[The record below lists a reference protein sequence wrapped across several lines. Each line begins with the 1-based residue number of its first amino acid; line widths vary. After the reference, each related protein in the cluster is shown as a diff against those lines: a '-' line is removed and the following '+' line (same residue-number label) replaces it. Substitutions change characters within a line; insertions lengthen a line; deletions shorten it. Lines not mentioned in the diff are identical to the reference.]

1 MRKLRI
7 SGVSKEGAPKQT
19 SRKGL
24 AGFTLV
30 ELLVVI
36 AIIALLMAILMPA
49 LQRVKKHAEEVMCR
63 QNLRQVGIILFMFL
77 QDNDFVMPKVRRSA
91 GNDRCNEYLW
101 KDPATGVFLT
111 ADDKDTYWAL
121 TMIDYIKDTN
131 IFGCPAFKNSAEM
144 RAMAKLYGYNVK
156 AFYDSAFCFN
166 AYLTEANTNTIR
178 DQGVVITIHDH
189 IEPRIEQGTS
199 KSSGDMLC
207 QPEPGLDNLSHYRTG
222 SRKQYYRAIF
232 RHNVRYSD
240 DHRTGGRL
248 NVLYLD
254 NHVDRIEETTGSDIS
269 PFWYDPLKEHFT
281 SP

>member
-1 MRKLRI
+1 MRKLKKY
-7 SGVSKEGAPKQT
+7 GVSKKGTRKEA

-77 QDNDFVMPKVRRSA
+77 QDNEFVMPDVRRGGSS
-91 GNDRCNEYLW
+91 CNEYLW
-101 KDPATGVFLT
+101 KDPATGKFLS
-111 ADDKDTYWAL
+111 ADDTDTYWAL
-121 TMIDYIKDTN
+121 TMIDYIKDTD

-144 RAMAKLYGYNVK
+144 RALAKLYNYGVK
-156 AFYDSAFCFN
+156 QFYDSAFCYN
-166 AYLTEANTNTIR
+166 EYLTEANTNTIR
-178 DQGVVITIHDH
+178 DQGVVIAIHDH
-189 IEPRIEQGTS
+189 VEPRIEQGTS

-222 SRKQYYRAIF
+222 SRQKFYRGIF
-232 RHNVRYSD
+232 RHNVRYGD

-254 NHVDRIEETTGSDIS
+254 NHVDRIEETKGSDIS
-269 PFWYDPLKEHFT
+269 PFWYDPLERHFT
-281 SP
+281 RP